1 MNDIELIRNEETI
14 AAIATGM
21 TDAGIGIVRISGEK
35 AIAVGESVF
44 CSKSNKK
51 LSEQK
56 SHTMHFGMIY
66 DDSEMIDEA
75 LVSLMRAPHSY
86 TGEDTVEINCHGGM
100 YVTNR
105 ILQIVLSH
113 GARLAEPGEFTKRAF
128 LNGKIDLSR
137 AEAVMDLIHS
147 KNEFA
152 LKNSLNQLQGS
163 LYNMVKKLREDII
176 YEIAFIESA
185 LDDPEHISLDGYPE
199 KLEGKIEDIL
209 YRTEQLRKSF
219 QNGRI
224 RREGIRTVIVGK
236 PNAGKSS
243 LLNILSGEERA
254 IVTQIAGTTRDA
266 LEESVRIGDLVLNLV
281 DTAGIREASDEAEQI
296 GISRAKKYAMDA
308 DLILYVADS
317 SLPLDEND
325 DEIISLIQGKNV
337 IVLLNKSDLTMVTG
351 KEDIIDRWNQVSGRK
366 DKERK
371 DKEQKDNEQKNKE
384 RIVPQK
390 LITEDDL
397 CIIDICAKALDVS
410 FSENMNKNF
419 KKQED
424 DQKNNFGKK
433 LNQKRKL
440 QEDGQKWENWQSEL
454 LEKLHR
460 LFFHGNISFNDEI
473 VITNI
478 RHMQELE
485 ECEKNLKL
493 VKESIRNGMPED
505 FFSIDLMAAYVHLG
519 NIIGEEI
526 SDDLMEE
533 IFSKFCM
540 GK

>member
-1 MNDIELIRNEETI
+1 MSLRENDETI

-44 CSKSNKK
+44 RSKSNKK

-66 DDSEMIDEA
+66 DGSEMIDEA

-86 TGEDTVEINCHGGM
+86 TGEDTIEINCHGGM

-152 LKNSLNQLQGS
+152 LKNSLSQLHGS
-163 LYNMVKKLREDII
+163 LYNTIKKLREDII

-199 KLEGKIEDIL
+199 KLERKIEDIL
-209 YRTEQLRKSF
+209 YQTEQLRNSF

-224 RREGIRTVIVGK
+224 RKEGIRTVIIGK
-236 PNAGKSS
+236 PNVGKSS
-243 LLNILSGEERA
+243 LLNILSCEERA
-254 IVTQIAGTTRDA
+254 IVTQMAGTTRDV
-266 LEESVRIGDLVLNLV
+266 LEESVKIGDMVLNLV
-281 DTAGIREASDEAEQI
+281 DTAGIREASDEVEQI

-317 SLPLDEND
+317 SLPLDKND
-325 DEIISLIQGKNV
+325 DEIISLIQEKNV
-337 IVLLNKSDLTMVTG
+337 IVLLNKSDLATVTG
-351 KEDIIDRWNQVSGRK
+351 KEDLLNRWNQVSGQNDTNRNK
-366 DKERK
+366 D
-371 DKEQKDNEQKNKE
+371 QMSKNN
-384 RIVPQK
+384 
-390 LITEDDL
+390 L
-397 CIIDICAKALDVS
+397 CIIDTCTKKFQEEDHKWK
-410 FSENMNKNF
+410 SEIID
-419 KKQED
+419 E
-424 DQKNNFGKK
+424 
-433 LNQKRKL
+433 
-440 QEDGQKWENWQSEL
+440 
-454 LEKLHR
+454 LHR
-460 LFFHGNISFNDEI
+460 LFFHGNINLNDEI
-473 VITNI
+473 VITNV
-478 RHMQELE
+478 RHMQELK
-485 ECEKNLKL
+485 ECEKSLNL
-493 VKESIRNGMPED
+493 VKESIQNEMPED
-505 FFSIDLMAAYVHLG
+505 FLSIDLTDAYVHLG

>member
-1 MNDIELIRNEETI
+1 MSFRENEDTI

-35 AIAVGESVF
+35 AIAIGESVYR
-44 CSKSNKK
+44 SKSNKK

-66 DDSEMIDEA
+66 DGSEMIDEA

-86 TGEDTVEINCHGGM
+86 TGEDTIEINCHGGM

-105 ILQIVLSH
+105 ILQIILSH

-152 LKNSLNQLQGS
+152 LKNSLSQLYGS
-163 LYNMVKKLREDII
+163 LYNIIKRLREDII

-209 YRTEQLRKSF
+209 QQTERLRNSF
-219 QNGRI
+219 QSGRI
-224 RREGIRTVIVGK
+224 RKEGIRTVIIGK

-243 LLNILSGEERA
+243 LLNILSCEERA
-254 IVTQIAGTTRDA
+254 IVTQTAGTTRDV
-266 LEESVRIGDLVLNLV
+266 LEESVRIGDMVLILV

-296 GISRAKKYAMDA
+296 GISRAKRYAMDA

-325 DEIISLIQGKNV
+325 DEIISLIQEKNV
-337 IVLLNKSDLTMVTG
+337 IVLLNKSDLATVTG
-351 KEDIIDRWNQVSGRK
+351 KEDILNRWNRISGK
-366 DKERK
+366 KSGNGIDHQ
-371 DKEQKDNEQKNKE
+371 DP
-384 RIVPQK
+384 V
-390 LITEDDL
+390 TEDDL
-397 CIIDICAKALDVS
+397 CIIDICTKAVDISS
-410 FSENMNKNF
+410 FENKKKNHSP
-419 KKQED
+419 
-424 DQKNNFGKK
+424 
-433 LNQKRKL
+433 
-440 QEDGQKWENWQSEL
+440 ENWKKEL
-454 LEKLHR
+454 LDQLHE
-460 LFFHGNISFNDEI
+460 LFFHGNISFNDEL
-473 VITNI
+473 VITNV
-478 RHMQELE
+478 RHMQELK
-485 ECEKNLKL
+485 ECEKSLNL
-493 VKESIRNGMPED
+493 VKESIQNGMPED
-505 FFSIDLMAAYVHLG
+505 FLSIDLTDAYVHLG